1 MKGGYRLTKAEQFDS
16 VYNTGKSAADRLLV
30 LKGMANGLE
39 VSRFG
44 ISVGKRV
51 GNAVVRNRV
60 KRRLREII
68 RLSPLQSGW
77 DFIVIARA
85 TTASSGHQQLE
96 NSVHTLLSRLKM
108 AK

>member
-1 MKGGYRLTKAEQFDS
+1 MKGEYRLTKAEQFDS
-16 VYNTGKSAADRLLV
+16 VYNAGKSAADRFLV
-30 LKGMANGLE
+30 FKTMANGLE

-68 RLSPLQSGW
+68 RLSPPLSGW

-85 TTASSGHQQLE
+85 TAARSGYQQLE
-96 NSVHTLLSRLKM
+96 NSVHTLLARLKM